1 MKFKFLVLFFG
12 VFLLSGCKVVCEAQ
26 KVVSSN
32 LSMAIAKGL
41 NCTNQPQIQ
50 ADIDSV
56 LAKTNVCSSKKE
68 AGTIAMIVCPIVAQ
82 ASVAYLGSK
91 IPVSWGCDAAGAQQ
105 TMSGVITMF
114 CNLLP
119 F

>member
-1 MKFKFLVLFFG
+1 MKFKFLVLLVG
-12 VFLLSGCKVVCEAQ
+12 VFLLSGCKVGCDAE
-26 KVVSSN
+26 KIVSN
-32 LSMAIAKGL
+32 HLSMAIAKGL

-50 ADIDSV
+50 ADIVSV
-56 LAKTNVCSSKKE
+56 LAKTNVCTTQKE